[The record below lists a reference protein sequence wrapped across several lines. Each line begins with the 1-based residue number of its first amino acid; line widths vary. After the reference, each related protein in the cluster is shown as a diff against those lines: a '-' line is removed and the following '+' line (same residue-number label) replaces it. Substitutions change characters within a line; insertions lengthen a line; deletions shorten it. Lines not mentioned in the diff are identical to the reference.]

1 MTDRSTFSAAGVDR
15 IHATGRAVIDLAAG
29 WPTRDTVLGGEAG
42 PVWDVDAPLD
52 RPITVDVVGPLG
64 ALRVEATT
72 IRLLVGGDELV
83 SVVGLTRSF
92 DDGQRAADELRRTAE
107 VLGLAP
113 EPTTA
118 LVDRVVDGPVERR
131 RRHGLHGG
139 QALGIRGGVTLH
151 RLPARG
157 QAPALEVLEWS
168 FTPLGDQG
176 PPAEGPA
183 SADPSAQ
190 DLSLIHISEPTR
202 PY

>member
-15 IHATGRAVIDLAAG
+15 IHATGRAVIDLAGG

-157 QAPALEVLEWS
+157 QAPALEVFEWS
-168 FTPLGDQG
+168 FTPLGDQA
-176 PPAEGPA
+176 PLAEGPA

-190 DLSLIHISEPTR
+190 DTWLRL
-202 PY
+202 

>member
-157 QAPALEVLEWS
+157 PGPRPRGPRVVLH
-168 FTPLGDQG
+168 
-176 PPAEGPA
+176 A
-183 SADPSAQ
+183 SG
-190 DLSLIHISEPTR
+190 
-202 PY
+202 

>member
-42 PVWDVDAPLD
+42 PVWDVAAPLD

-72 IRLLVGGDELV
+72 IRLLVGGDEVV

-131 RRHGLHGG
+131 RRHGQQTEAG
-139 QALGIRGGVTLH
+139 
-151 RLPARG
+151 
-157 QAPALEVLEWS
+157 
-168 FTPLGDQG
+168 
-176 PPAEGPA
+176 
-183 SADPSAQ
+183 
-190 DLSLIHISEPTR
+190 
-202 PY
+202 